1 MRSTAG
7 EQPGKIH
14 HLALIPDGNRR
25 WARGLGLSD
34 TEGHRAGIARVAPLV
49 SAAWAQGVSVVS
61 VWWGSPANLVRRHP
75 TEVQGIIGSLAEFLE
90 GDAPHLLATHGAGFS
105 LVGRWQHYCPGLA
118 AGASACMVASG
129 VSDRHLC
136 MLMAYDG
143 REELL
148 AAATGFVGGTLG
160 DLESRMWTAHL
171 PPVDLMVRT
180 GGEPHLSAAF
190 MAWKAADAMFESVDT
205 LWPDFQEEHLLGILT
220 RRSRAQRRFGA

>member
-7 EQPGKIH
+7 ELPGKIR

-61 VWWGSPANLVRRHP
+61 LWWGSPANLVRRQP
-75 TEVQGIIGSLAEFLE
+75 AEVQGIIGSLAEFLE
-90 GDAPHLLATHGAGFS
+90 GNAPRLLATHAAGFS
-105 LVGRWQHYCPGLA
+105 LVGRWQEYCPSLVPGET
-118 AGASACMVASG
+118 ACKVASG
-129 VSDRHLC
+129 RSGRHLC
-136 MLMAYDG
+136 VLMAYDG

-148 AAATGFVGGTLG
+148 AAATGFVGGALG
-160 DLESRMWTAHL
+160 DLEKRLWTAHL
-171 PPVDLMVRT
+171 PPVDLLVRT

-190 MAWKAADAMFESVDT
+190 LAWKAADAMFESVDT
-205 LWPDFQEEHLLGILT
+205 LWPDFQEQHLREILK
-220 RRSRAQRRFGA
+220 RRSGAQRRFGA